1 MDFFQQQD
9 RARSSTARLVLL
21 FVLAIVLLIVLTSYP
36 LALLYATAQAQQQG
50 IDPASVPFRADI
62 FGGVAAVIISVVLL
76 GSLYRTS
83 QLRSGGRAIAESLRG
98 RLLTPG
104 SEAGADERKVLN
116 VVEEMAIAAGLP
128 VPPVYLIE
136 DDAINAFAAG
146 YHQQDAVI
154 GITRGAIQLLER
166 DELQGVI
173 AHEFSHIFNGDM
185 RLNLR
190 LVGWL
195 HGLLLIALLGRALL
209 RMRRLTSRQRDK
221 AAGGIVGL
229 GIAFVVLGYTGVF
242 FGNLIKSAVSRQREF
257 LADASA
263 VQFTRNT
270 DGIGN
275 ALKKIG
281 GFALGSR
288 LLNQEV
294 AEISHMLFGEGV
306 RQRNGAGWFATHPPL
321 EKRIR
326 RIDPRWD
333 GSFIDPRQPR
343 QRTGSEPPPERQP
356 GANLRNLRRAAVL
369 ADTIA
374 ETVGTLSQQ
383 GIADSR
389 AQLDALAPELKQQT
403 STAHDAMLLMYAVV
417 IAAANAEVSR
427 AQLAQLQQQLSA
439 TSFKLLAGQLKLVRA
454 APPSAD
460 LLLVELS
467 QPALRQLSPTQL
479 ADFLLQLQQLVDS
492 DGELTLAEWSL
503 CALLRHYLLVPGTSQ
518 HREPVS
524 DISARADDCKTLLA
538 ALSQNGRHDVESAA
552 AAFAAGIT
560 VLKLPPA
567 QYRRVEDYR
576 LLDGPLG
583 RLRALKP
590 LQKPALLKAMVACV
604 QHDGHVADAEMR
616 LLRVVAAMLDCPLP
630 PL

>member
-1 MDFFQQQD
+1 MNFFEHQD
-9 RARSSTARLVLL
+9 RARSSTTRLVLL
-21 FVLAIVLLIVLTSYP
+21 FALAIAVLIVLTSYP
-36 LALLYATAQAQQQG
+36 LALLYANLQAQQQG
-50 IDPASVPFRADI
+50 LDLASVPFRADI
-62 FGGVAAVIISVVLL
+62 FGGVAAVIIVVVVL
-76 GSLYRTS
+76 GSMYRTA
-83 QLRSGGRAIAESLRG
+83 QLRSGGRAIAESMRG
-98 RLLTPG
+98 KLLVRSDAG
-104 SEAGADERKVLN
+104 SDEQKILN

-154 GITRGAIQLLER
+154 GITRGAIKLLER

-209 RMRRLTSRQRDK
+209 RVRRLASRQRDK

-229 GIAFVVLGYTGVF
+229 GVAFVVLGYTGVF

-263 VQFTRNT
+263 VQFTRNP
-270 DGIGN
+270 DGIGS

-288 LLNQEV
+288 LLTHEV

-306 RQRNGAGWFATHPPL
+306 RKRNGAGWFATHPPL
-321 EKRIR
+321 EKRIS

-343 QRTGSEPPPERQP
+343 AISVATLPPEQQSA
-356 GANLRNLRRAAVL
+356 GNLRNLRRAAIL
-369 ADTIA
+369 ADAIA
-374 ETVGTLSQQ
+374 ETVGTLSEQ
-383 GIADSR
+383 GIANSR
-389 AQLDALAPELKQQT
+389 AQLDALPPELKQHT
-403 STAHDAMLLMYAVV
+403 ATAHDAMLLMYAIV
-417 IAAANAEVSR
+417 IAAATAEISR
-427 AQLAQLQQQLSA
+427 AQLASLQQRLPV
-439 TSFKLLAGQLKLVRA
+439 TSFKLLAGQLKLVRS

-460 LLLVELS
+460 LLLLELS

-479 ADFLLQLQQLVDS
+479 TEFLQQLQQLVDS
-492 DGELTLAEWSL
+492 DGELTLTEWSL
-503 CALLRHYLLVPGTSQ
+503 CALLRHYLPGESQ
-518 HREPVS
+518 RREPVA
-524 DISARADDCKTLLA
+524 DISTRADDCAILLA
-538 ALSQNGRHDVESAA
+538 ALAQSGQRDVESAT
-552 AAFAAGIT
+552 AAFTAAVA
-560 VLKLPPA
+560 VLKLPPV
-567 QYRRVEDYR
+567 QYQRVDDYR
-576 LLDGPLG
+576 LLNAPLS

-604 QHDGHVADAEMR
+604 QHDGHLADAETR
-616 LLRVVAAMLDCPLP
+616 LLRVVAGVLDCPLP